1 MENKKD
7 CLLIGEG
14 VSITGKIT
22 LPGTIY
28 VYGDLNGEITASE
41 IQVGQNGKVTG
52 DVKVDI
58 ADIKGEVVNSIQVKD
73 TLIVRSTG
81 KISGLI
87 NYKTLE
93 IEHGG
98 VIDGKVVKVA
108 VKNDLL
114 TSDSPVE
121 LIEANE

>member
-98 VIDGKVVKVA
+98 VIDGKVVNVA